1 MLESAYQQCMVCELP
16 ELGLSVKEQIQV
28 PIIYKEI
35 EIEYAYKLDLLVNGG
50 LIIELKTVESIMPV
64 HEAQIL
70 TYLRFMGICRGLII
84 NFRNT
89 L

>member
-1 MLESAYQQCMVCELP
+1 MHGIELP
-16 ELGLSVKEQIQV
+16 ELGLSVEEQIQV

-35 EIEYAYKLDLLVNGG
+35 EIEYAYKLDLLINGE
-50 LIIELKTVESIMPV
+50 LIVELKTVESIMPV

-70 TYLRFMGICRGLII
+70 TYLRFVGIHRGLII

-89 L
+89 V